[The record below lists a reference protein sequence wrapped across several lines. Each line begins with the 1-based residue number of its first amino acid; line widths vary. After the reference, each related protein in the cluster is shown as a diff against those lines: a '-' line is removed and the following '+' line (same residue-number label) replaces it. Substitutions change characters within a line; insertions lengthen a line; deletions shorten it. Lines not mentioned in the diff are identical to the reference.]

1 MFAYCNSLTS
11 LDLSS
16 FSTSG
21 ILFFDNMFNG
31 CNSLEILN
39 FPNLDTSNYNNIGD
53 MFLNCR
59 SLQYINIRNYRG
71 SGISEGNY
79 RNIFIYANEYFVVCI
94 QNNQNLINIIKNY
107 KCHTVSCQNNWKEYK
122 KKTIEST
129 GSCTENC
136 YLTSYKY

>member
-94 QNNQNLINIIKNY
+94 QNNQTLINIIK
-107 KCHTVSCQNNWKEYK
+107 K
-122 KKTIEST
+122 
-129 GSCTENC
+129 
-136 YLTSYKY
+136 